1 MLDVHHVA
9 SPRSLPC
16 CNIEIRGDLPSPAP
30 SITGIVSC
38 REENEG
44 YKNREANFF
53 YVISTLF
60 CVFTFI
66 QVIVGLGSPP
76 ASQTRTVLR
85 PFSTTFI
92 PGFWMIWGKPFGISL
107 SETTSKLVKRSEV
120 MWLALA
126 QTYIFGCFETVKI
139 NF

>member
-1 MLDVHHVA
+1 MSTMLPHLWVYLAAALRFGEIYHPQLRA
-9 SPRSLPC
+9 SLALC
-16 CNIEIRGDLPSPAP
+16 PAE
-30 SITGIVSC
+30 
-38 REENEG
+38 REMNVIKTMNQWNNE
-44 YKNREANFF
+44 YFF
-53 YVISTLF
+53 INSTLF

-76 ASQTRTVLR
+76 ASQTSTVLR

-120 MWLALA
+120 MWLAKNVF
-126 QTYIFGCFETVKI
+126 YCFVTVKI
-139 NF
+139 NHF

>member
-1 MLDVHHVA
+1 MSTMLPHLLVYLAATSRFGEIYHPQLPA
-9 SPRSLPC
+9 SLALC
-16 CNIEIRGDLPSPAP
+16 PAERDMKV
-30 SITGIVSC
+30 IKTMKQI
-38 REENEG
+38 
-44 YKNREANFF
+44 FF
-53 YVISTLF
+53 YIISTLF

-120 MWLALA
+120 MCWLA
-126 QTYIFGCFETVKI
+126 QNIFCCFETVKI
-139 NF
+139 NIF

>member
-1 MLDVHHVA
+1 MSTMLPHLWVYLAAALRFGEIYHPQLRA
-9 SPRSLPC
+9 SLALC
-16 CNIEIRGDLPSPAP
+16 PAE
-30 SITGIVSC
+30 SEMNVIKTMNHI
-38 REENEG
+38 
-44 YKNREANFF
+44 FF
-53 YVISTLF
+53 FINSTLF

-76 ASQTRTVLR
+76 ASQTSTVLR

-120 MWLALA
+120 MWLAK
-126 QTYIFGCFETVKI
+126 TIFCWFWDC
-139 NF
+139 